1 MEYIVGTQRCRYGWQ
16 MLFPVAIPKSE
27 DAVSSATLDLSE
39 NWGAVSG
46 RATPPAVSVNSIQ
59 MIQFHTHD
67 TFVPCTLTKYFL
79 SCYHLLSGRNC
90 TADSAEMRAL
100 LVGSLCQDQPNTQA
114 RRRLWFT
121 DHNLCMERSMFF
133 KGPLLLLV
141 HCEGHQDSVTPLGWA
156 VDDTLWN
163 QNCENVVSAEKQH
176 SVCLLPKAHTLHT
189 QSMLT
194 CWYLWAEGNSHS
206 ILKCCSSWGVEMM

>member
-16 MLFPVAIPKSE
+16 TLFPVAIPKSE

-46 RATPPAVSVNSIQ
+46 RVTPPAVSVNSIQ

-67 TFVPCTLTKYFL
+67 TFVPCTLTKYFSPVIICSVGVIVRLIQQKWELYLWEVCVRTSQTHRLGEGCDLLITIFVWKDL
-79 SCYHLLSGRNC
+79 S
-90 TADSAEMRAL
+90 
-100 LVGSLCQDQPNTQA
+100 
-114 RRRLWFT
+114 
-121 DHNLCMERSMFF
+121 F

-163 QNCENVVSAEKQH
+163 QNCGNVVSAEKQH

-206 ILKCCSSWGVEMM
+206 IRKCCSSWGVEMM